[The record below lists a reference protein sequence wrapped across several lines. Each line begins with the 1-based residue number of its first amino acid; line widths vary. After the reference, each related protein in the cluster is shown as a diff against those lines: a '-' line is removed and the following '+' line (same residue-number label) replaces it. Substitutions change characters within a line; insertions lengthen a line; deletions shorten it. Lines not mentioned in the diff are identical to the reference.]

1 MQIFLDSADIS
12 EIKQAQSMGL
22 IDGVTTN
29 PSLMKKMG
37 IQSIEAQ
44 HKHIKEICNL
54 VKDNVSAEVI
64 STDSQGMFKEGV
76 ALYQCDPQKVVVK
89 IPMGEEGLKAVSLLS
104 KENIRTNMTL
114 IFSSLQALLAAKAGA
129 TFVSPFVGRLDDIT
143 HEGISL
149 MQDIV
154 TIMRNYDFS
163 TKVLVASVRHP
174 LHILESSLVGADIV
188 TLPFQVLKQLTK
200 HPLTDKG
207 LEQFLK
213 DAGV

>member
-12 EIKQAQSMGL
+12 HIKQAQSMGL

-44 HKHIKEICNL
+44 HEHITEICKV
-54 VKDNVSAEVI
+54 VKDNVSAEVL
-64 STDSQGMFKEGV
+64 SSDCEGMFKEGM
-76 ALYQCDPQKVVVK
+76 ALYKCDPQKVVVK

-114 IFSSLQALLAAKAGA
+114 IFSPLQALLSAKAGA
-129 TFVSPFVGRLDDIT
+129 TFVSPFIGRLDDIT
-143 HEGISL
+143 HEGLKL
-149 MQDIV
+149 MEDIV
-154 TIMRNYDFS
+154 TIMRNYNFS

-174 LHILESSLVGADIV
+174 LHTLEAALAGADIV
-188 TLPFQVLKQLTK
+188 TLPFQVLKQLTQ

-207 LEQFLK
+207 LKQFLK
-213 DAGV
+213 DAGL